1 MPHILNLLKKVDFLQ
16 PLSQEEL
23 LQLKN
28 SSFLK
33 EYSKGEVIASEQ
45 SYVRGVPIILKGV
58 IEVRLVNKSKMK
70 EAFLYYLKEGGT
82 CSTTVSAGIFKEKI
96 ELKVVASTDAE
107 ILFVPLDYFS
117 GILRQHPDIFEIL
130 LHDYYKIFNHLINS
144 MSSIAFDSLEER
156 LIKLLYQKSGII
168 NSVEIETTHEELAN
182 ELGSS
187 REVITRILKEL
198 EQVGKVKLHRGR
210 IELIMD

>member
-23 LQLKN
+23 LQLNN

-70 EAFLYYLKEGGT
+70 EAFLYYLKEGST
-82 CSTTVSAGIFKEKI
+82 CSTTISAGIFKEKI

-130 LHDYYKIFNHLINS
+130 LHDYYKIFMQIINS